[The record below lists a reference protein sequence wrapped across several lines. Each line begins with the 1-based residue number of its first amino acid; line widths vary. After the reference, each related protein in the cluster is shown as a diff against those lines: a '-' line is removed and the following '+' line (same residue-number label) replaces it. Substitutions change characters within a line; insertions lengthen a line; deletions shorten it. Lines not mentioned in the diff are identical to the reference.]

1 MKRLLAFPILI
12 AAVLAGTAACGS
24 PSDPGI
30 ASANGATSSASAS
43 PTQQNERAQL
53 THFAQCMRQ
62 HGQNI
67 ADPDAQGNFSLT
79 PPAGGDAA
87 AWNTAMRACEHYLP
101 AQQAG
106 GGVTPEQLAADRAFA
121 VCMRQHGI
129 PLSDPDPATGKSK
142 FEGRLANASKT
153 QIENDP
159 QVKAAQ
165 NACKDKL
172 KVPDSNSGNHK

>member
-1 MKRLLAFPILI
+1 MRKPLPILI
-12 AAVLAGTAACGS
+12 LITAVLAGAAACGG

-30 ASANGATSSASAS
+30 ASANGATTPASAS
-43 PTQQNERAQL
+43 PAPQDERAQL

-62 HGQNI
+62 HGQNVP
-67 ADPDAQGNFSLT
+67 DPDTQGNFSLT

-106 GGVTPEQLAADRAFA
+106 GGVTPEQLAADRAYA
-121 VCMRQHGI
+121 ICMRQHGI

-142 FEGRLANASKT
+142 FDGRLAHASKT
-153 QIENDP
+153 QIANDP

-165 NACKDKL
+165 DACKDKL
-172 KVPDSNSGNHK
+172 TVPGDSGKHK